1 MAELLE
7 CLVLLIT
14 HFTGFTGINSKGG
27 RFEPTLRGF
36 PREGLLPSFNRAGA
50 DVNKQGNGY
59 EAPKIMMN
67 ACPGLVNLNAS
78 QECFEPGT

>member
-7 CLVLLIT
+7 CFVLLIT
-14 HFTGFTGINSKGG
+14 HFTWFTGISSKGG

-36 PREGLLPSFNRAGA
+36 PREELLPCFNRAGA
-50 DVNKQGNGY
+50 DVNKQGNRY

-67 ACPGLVNLNAS
+67 ACPRPVNLNAS